1 MVDRNGRGIHAFS
14 LNACDNAGSS
24 CNLTVVTESCN
35 NLTGMN
41 SSIGIEYV

>member
-1 MVDRNGRGIHAFS
+1 MVDT
-14 LNACDNAGSS
+14 GSS
-24 CNLTVVTESCN
+24 CNSTVVTESCN

>member
-1 MVDRNGRGIHAFS
+1 MHSVVPIS
-14 LNACDNAGSS
+14 ACDNAGSS

-41 SSIGIEYV
+41 ASIGIEYV